1 VFSTRAENNRST
13 LSHHPFSRS
22 LVFFFFQEKELIDRS
37 LNVFVFKTLN
47 SPIDNQI
54 QIKKTL
60 FEPWRSWQYWNP
72 ISELCPPKLADVTLP
87 LKTALNMPF

>member
-13 LSHHPFSRS
+13 LSHYLSLALSR
-22 LVFFFFQEKELIDRS
+22 FFFFQEKELIDRS